1 MRKTHSNAAS
11 MHEDAPSKDPEV
23 HTELSGSPQKPKGIA
38 HTGGKQGRA
47 TPTPGSDTEAQPT
60 KKKKAS
66 KSNSALPPQPE
77 AVQPKTKKAKV
88 APEPRDELPGR
99 RGHNN
104 HPGAVV
110 QPKPK
115 RTSTQVAEEKA
126 AQQAVKEQLAELE
139 EEKKRLYVQMEIDK
153 ENRDLEHEVNAI
165 CWLSDI
171 AQHQATNKDA
181 VSSEGE
187 EFDMDVDMSD
197 SDSDGERPEKKDAV
211 SSNACSIEAY

>member
-1 MRKTHSNAAS
+1 M
-11 MHEDAPSKDPEV
+11 
-23 HTELSGSPQKPKGIA
+23 
-38 HTGGKQGRA
+38 
-47 TPTPGSDTEAQPT
+47 
-60 KKKKAS
+60 KA
-66 KSNSALPPQPE
+66 
-77 AVQPKTKKAKV
+77 
-88 APEPRDELPGR
+88 APEPRNELPGR

-104 HPGAVV
+104 HPGAVI

-115 RTSTQVAEEKA
+115 CISAQVAKEKA
-126 AQQAVKEQLAELE
+126 AQQAVKEWLAELE
-139 EEKKRLYVQMEIDK
+139 EEKKRLYMQMEIDK

-187 EFDMDVDMSD
+187 EFDMDVDVSD

-211 SSNACSIEAY
+211 SSNACSIEAYQIPHLRKVPRQRACEQLLQLQRSQSMVVRRTQQPPQSEQYDSKTWNQLSDAIFWL